1 METVKIGNT
10 EFNVEFIKGKTLE
23 QLESE
28 FPSVRKEV
36 LTQVAQKFG
45 VASRSRKKK

>member
-10 EFNVEFIKGKTLE
+10 EFNIEFIKGKTLE

-28 FPSVRKEV
+28 FPNVRKEV
-36 LTQVAQKFG
+36 LTQVAKEFG
-45 VASRSRKKK
+45 IVSRGRKKK